1 MDYTGLAMR
10 KTPSPVPKS
19 RKSDARALAHAAHEM
34 QPHSRQAADVLRA
47 LANEQRLMIL
57 CHLLPAPLSVGQLNE
72 RVPLSQSALSQHL
85 AVLRNARMVRTERQ
99 SQTVYYSLAPGIV
112 TRLLGVLHEEFCGL

>member
-1 MDYTGLAMR
+1 MATEPPVAPR
-10 KTPSPVPKS
+10 THRTPAG
-19 RKSDARALAHAAHEM
+19 ARALTRAARDL
-34 QPHSRQAADVLRA
+34 QPHCQEAVGVLRA

-57 CHLLPAPLSVGQLNE
+57 CHLVPLPLSVGQLNE

-85 AVLRNARMVRTERQ
+85 AVLRKAGMVRTERQ

-112 TRLLGVLHEEFCGL
+112 TRLLGILHDEFCSL